1 MNPELFIGMIS
12 GTSRDG
18 VDAALVSFEQNR
30 PKIHA
35 ALCAPYPPGLA
46 AKLQQAVLAG
56 QRPEDVVMAELDRE
70 LAEEFSKTVHLLLE
84 KAGIPTRE
92 VRAIGSHGQT
102 VWHDPD
108 GPRPESIQ
116 LGNPRQ
122 IAEQT
127 GIDTVGD
134 FRRADIKAGGQ
145 GAPLAPLLHRAL
157 FRPDSSLDSA
167 CRIVVNLGGIANISV
182 INQAGQVSGY
192 DTGPANCLL
201 DAWVQEHLHEPFDR
215 DGNWA
220 ASGRKVSGLLQ
231 EMLADPY
238 FHKPAP
244 KSTGVEYFN
253 LSWLQSFTPEGSG
266 KAPSDPADVQATL
279 SELTAVT
286 VADEIRPHAP
296 NDVLVCGGG
305 VHNSDLC
312 LRLQKQLP
320 GIAVK
325 STADFGLDPD
335 WVEAVLFA
343 WLARERL
350 AGRPLDT
357 TNITGAEKPVL
368 LGFVAPPR

>member
-18 VDAALVSFEQNR
+18 VDAALVSFKHDR

-35 ALCAPYPPGLA
+35 ALCAPYPPDLA
-46 AKLQQAVLAG
+46 AKLQQAILTG
-56 QRPEDVVMAELDRE
+56 RRPEDDTLAELDRE
-70 LAEEFSKTVHLLLE
+70 LAEEFSRTVHLLLE
-84 KAGIPTRE
+84 KAGIPARE
-92 VRAIGSHGQT
+92 VQAIGSHGQT

-116 LGNPRQ
+116 LGNPQQ

-134 FRRADIKAGGQ
+134 FRRADIEAGGQ

-157 FRPDSSLDSA
+157 FRPDSGLDSA

-182 INQAGQVSGY
+182 IDQAGQVSGY

-201 DAWVQEHLHEPFDR
+201 DAWVQEHLQEPFDR

-220 ASGRKVSGLLQ
+220 ASGRKISSLLQ

-253 LSWLQSFTPEGSG
+253 LSWLQGFKPEGPG

-296 NDVLVCGGG
+296 NDVLLCGGG

-320 GIAVK
+320 GIDVK

-343 WLARERL
+343 WLARESL
-350 AGRPLDT
+350 AGRLLDT
-357 TNITGAEKPVL
+357 RNITGAENPVL
-368 LGFVAPPR
+368 LGFVARPR